1 MDKSKIDILCEYL
14 NNNVAERY
22 QIANAALEDN
32 TGCFFNSCEEV
43 MLSNCRFENFLNRTL
58 FFDDINLLLIV
69 VYLKSAI

>member
-32 TGCFFNSCEEV
+32 TGCF
-43 MLSNCRFENFLNRTL
+43 L
-58 FFDDINLLLIV
+58 
-69 VYLKSAI
+69 